1 MKGIVLAG
9 GLGTRL
15 HPITLAVSKQLAPI
29 YDKPLIYYP
38 ISTLMMAG
46 IREILIISTPVD
58 LPHFEHLLGDGASW
72 GVRFSYVAQPAPAG
86 IAQAFVLGADFLA
99 GEGAA
104 LVLGDNIFYGHGLV
118 EQLARAAQ
126 TAEGATVF
134 AYQVADP
141 ERFGVV
147 TFDPSGRATAIEEKP
162 ARPAS
167 NWAVT
172 GLYFYD
178 AQVVDLAR
186 ALKPSARG
194 EFEITDLNRLYLE
207 RGQLQVERL
216 GRGFAWL
223 DTGTPDSML
232 EASEFVRA
240 LEKRQGLKVSCPEEV
255 AYRMGFIDKA
265 QLKSL
270 GARLSKSTYGAYLL
284 RIAEERDGL

>member
-46 IREILIISTPVD
+46 IREILIISTPDD
-58 LPHFEHLLGDGASW
+58 LPHFKHLLGDGASW

-118 EQLARAAQ
+118 EQLARAAK
-126 TAEGATVF
+126 TAAGATVF

-147 TFDPSGRATAIEEKP
+147 TFDASGRATAIEEKP

-194 EFEITDLNRLYLE
+194 EFEITDLNRVYLE
-207 RGQLQVERL
+207 RGLLQVERL

-240 LEKRQGLKVSCPEEV
+240 LEKRQGLKVACPEEV
-255 AYRMGFIDKA
+255 AYRMGFIDRV
-265 QLKSL
+265 QLQRL
-270 GARLSKSTYGAYLL
+270 GSALSKSTYGAYLM
-284 RIAEERDGL
+284 RIAEERDSL